1 MSEKEPTP
9 ETEPTTP
16 VPLEENAMDEQ
27 QPTPSTPDPSDEVGA
42 DEVRADEDTTVLE
55 THPADESAEVPVD
68 EPAGETEQPTEEPAE
83 PGRPADDLGPMP
95 IWRPVPAASYDD
107 RPTSGRHPVNVGH
120 LVMGLAFAGLVGIWA
135 LVVGDAI
142 DNEDVRWLLPIPW
155 VLAGV
160 AGLLA
165 VMLGGGRKS
174 RT

>member
-1 MSEKEPTP
+1 MSEKEPTR

-16 VPLEENAMDEQ
+16 VALEENAMDEQ
-27 QPTPSTPDPSDEVGA
+27 QPTPSTPDPSDE
-42 DEVRADEDTTVLE
+42 DTTVLE
-55 THPADESAEVPVD
+55 S
-68 EPAGETEQPTEEPAE
+68 QPTEEPAE

-107 RPTSGRHPVNVGH
+107 RSTSGRHPINVGH

>member
-42 DEVRADEDTTVLE
+42 DEDTTVLE
-55 THPADESAEVPVD
+55 S
-68 EPAGETEQPTEEPAE
+68 QPTEEPAE
-83 PGRPADDLGPMP
+83 PGRPVDDLGPMP

-107 RPTSGRHPVNVGH
+107 RPTSGRHPINVGH

>member
-42 DEVRADEDTTVLE
+42 DEVRTDEDTTVLE
-55 THPADESAEVPVD
+55 S
-68 EPAGETEQPTEEPAE
+68 QPTEEPAE

-107 RPTSGRHPVNVGH
+107 RPTSGRHPINVGH

>member
-42 DEVRADEDTTVLE
+42 DEDTTVLE
-55 THPADESAEVPVD
+55 S
-68 EPAGETEQPTEEPAE
+68 QPTEEPAE

-107 RPTSGRHPVNVGH
+107 RPTSGRHPINVGH

>member
-1 MSEKEPTP
+1 MSEN
-9 ETEPTTP
+9 EPTTP

-42 DEVRADEDTTVLE
+42 DEDTTVLE
-55 THPADESAEVPVD
+55 S
-68 EPAGETEQPTEEPAE
+68 QPTEEPAE